1 MGLKLPAAGI
11 VEGRVARE
19 VKFSDPDQR
28 QEPIHQYLSLHG
40 LDIIDPFLLLPSS
53 GAEEG
58 VEDRGKT
65 LVIDCE

>member
-40 LDIIDPFLLLPSS
+40 LYIVDPFLLITSS
-53 GAEEG
+53 GVEEG
-58 VEDRGKT
+58 VEDQDEP